1 MGTTFLTGS
10 VSTMEEVEK
19 TKQIK
24 LMNQRMP
31 NQLVQS
37 QPNILKI
44 INDKPLLK
52 PITERLRRTLGK
64 TQSLASLKF
73 DPMDRKRQTLSNSQ
87 SQVNVD
93 LPVNTNRYTEKVK
106 SLGQKTFSFAALPR
120 EE

>member
-1 MGTTFLTGS
+1 MSLYWRDFL
-10 VSTMEEVEK
+10 
-19 TKQIK
+19 
-24 LMNQRMP
+24 L
-31 NQLVQS
+31 L
-37 QPNILKI
+37 ILI
-44 INDKPLLK
+44 IP
-52 PITERLRRTLGK
+52 
-64 TQSLASLKF
+64 